1 MVPLVESVYA
11 APRLV
16 LHFRGSRFVLQE
28 GMVPLRLGRDADC
41 DLVVE
46 TIWVSRHHAD
56 LECRDGHVVLTD
68 HSTNG
73 LWLRLDG
80 EAERCVRG
88 ESVLLHGGGSFSL
101 GRPALLC
108 PDDVLRFRCS

>member
-11 APRLV
+11 APQLV
-16 LHFRGSRFVLQE
+16 LHFRGSRIELQE
-28 GMVPLRLGRDADC
+28 GMAPLRLGREADC

-56 LECRDGHVVLTD
+56 LAFRDGRIVLTD

-73 LWLRLDG
+73 LWLRQDG
-80 EAERCVRG
+80 AEERCVHG
-88 ESVLLHGGGSFSL
+88 ESVLLHGSGSFSL
-101 GRPALLC
+101 GRPARLC
-108 PDDVLRFRCS
+108 PEDVLRFRCP